1 MDNGRRLLVAIHDS
15 LYRGQF
21 RMVFDKG
28 EKKVSLYVCGDT
40 HADID
45 WGKLAAYRFE
55 KGKKL
60 SKHDYVLVCG
70 DFGGVWDCG
79 VGDKYIQRWYNS
91 KPWTTLFID
100 GNHENHDALDAMPV
114 DEWCGGK
121 VHKVTDSIIH
131 LMRGQIYDIDRRKI
145 FTMGG
150 ADSIDKMYRK
160 EGKSWWSREMP
171 SEEEYEEAL
180 RNVMTAGRVDYV
192 FTHTAPSNVVKRIND
207 SFTTD
212 VLTDRL
218 ELYSYLL
225 DFKKWYFGHF
235 HASIQVDIHNKK
247 FEGLYNKD
255 PIRVW

>member
-1 MDNGRRLLVAIHDS
+1 
-15 LYRGQF
+15 
-21 RMVFDKG
+21 MVFDKG

-91 KPWTTLFID
+91 KSWTTLFID
-100 GNHENHDALDAMPV
+100 GNHENHDALDALPV
-114 DEWCGGK
+114 EEWHGGK

-180 RNVMTAGRVDYV
+180 KNVMTAGRVDYV

-218 ELYSYLL
+218 ELYSSLL
-225 DFKKWYFGHF
+225 NYKKWYFGHF
-235 HASIQVDIHNKK
+235 HVSIQVDIYNKK
-247 FEGLYNKD
+247 FEGLYNED